1 MGRDTTKASDHPTTN
16 AVAKTDAN
24 GVAIGDVDTG
34 GVYIGLSATNIKLEE
49 SLEIGDVGML
59 LVKYEVTG
67 DGRKKMADGELRDR
81 RTLKVLSA
89 HKPGGKPAGQNPNQ
103 GELYPTNPIDGA
115 PAEQDDSSAQFSD
128 NGDDVDTG
136 EDEDGGND

>member
-1 MGRDTTKASDHPTTN
+1 MGKDMTKASDHPTTN
-16 AVAKTDAN
+16 AVAKTNAD

-49 SLEIGDVGML
+49 SLEIGDVGLL

-89 HKPGGKPAGQNPNQ
+89 HKPGGKPAGQNPDQ
-103 GELYPTNPIDGA
+103 GELYPTDPVNGA
-115 PAEQDDSSAQFSD
+115 PAPEFSD
-128 NGDDVDTG
+128 NDDVDTG
-136 EDEDGGND
+136 GDEDTEDGENV

>member
-16 AVAKTDAN
+16 AVANTDAD

-49 SLEIGDVGML
+49 QLEIDDTGL
-59 LVKYEVTG
+59 LMIKYQVTA

-89 HKPGGKPAGQNPNQ
+89 WVPGGRPVNADPNQ
-103 GELYPTNPIDGA
+103 GELYPTDPVNGA
-115 PAEQDDSSAQFSD
+115 PTGTTAAAQFSD
-128 NGDDVDTG
+128 SGDDVDTG
-136 EDEDGGND
+136 GEEDGDND

>member
-1 MGRDTTKASDHPTTN
+1 MGKDTSKASDHPTTN
-16 AVAKTDAN
+16 AVAKTNAD

-89 HKPGGKPAGQNPNQ
+89 HKPGGKPAGENPNQ
-103 GELYPTNPIDGA
+103 GELYPTDPVNGA
-115 PAEQDDSSAQFSD
+115 PATPPPAFSD
-128 NGDDVDTG
+128 NDDVDTG
-136 EDEDGGND
+136 GDEDGENA

>member
-1 MGRDTTKASDHPTTN
+1 MGKDMTKASDHPTTN
-16 AVAKTDAN
+16 AVAKTNAD

-49 SLEIGDVGML
+49 SLEIGDVGLL

-89 HKPGGKPAGQNPNQ
+89 HKPGGKPAGQNPDQ
-103 GELYPTNPIDGA
+103 GELYPTDPVNGA
-115 PAEQDDSSAQFSD
+115 PAAAEFSD
-128 NGDDVDTG
+128 NDDVDTG
-136 EDEDGGND
+136 GDEDTEDGENV